1 MKAIKRA
8 LCILTVFA
16 LVFPQCAAPVFSEE
30 DSTKSS
36 GTRWLDTLK
45 FPDRDTSV
53 GEDVKDSDIAV
64 YFEGKKLDFIKKP
77 YVEESEIML
86 PAKELTEK
94 LGYFIA
100 YQNEL
105 PIPGKSAGYF
115 GTVNAADMSIVP
127 DSDVAYYD
135 DVPLELPVRT
145 VNTDG
150 DVYVPLYFI
159 QYINGL
165 SVKQNGGE
173 VWLSIDRIEV
183 KKEEEEKIDIEEK
196 VKDLQGENLVSW
208 DKMLENGNSGNPG
221 DPVVSR
227 VVELSGEPFDK
238 AIEIENN
245 TKVEASYYNQKN
257 FSSEIPVS
265 IGDIV
270 VVTGWVRYTYC
281 VDESGFA
288 TTHLCIESEGDW
300 TKALMTDDIQVG
312 DKWQKFVFA
321 CSMPF
326 NRDTAKVGFKIRV
339 GYNYQHLQFAD
350 IHVVNYGKQIKL
362 RELIPETNT
371 EAPLAYRG
379 MEDNALWREEA
390 LRRIEKYR
398 KAPVKVVVRNED
410 GTPVRDADVSVNM
423 TRNEFIFGTEADV
436 HYWTDLNRRYVYF
449 DGLNKYF
456 NGFVLGNS
464 VKPGGDRQAAAYM
477 INYAREHNLYFRGH
491 VMVYDGYAM
500 TPQKEYTQDEIKNM
514 SYDEY
519 YNLMVREI
527 AGRVGYLGDYFQEV
541 ELANELPDYRDA
553 RGKYG
558 WSIITDLLEAA
569 NELLGDG
576 RIKVINSTAV
586 SGQEGGVNYSAVTTN
601 KNTFD
606 SLRNMGVE
614 FNAIGVQ
621 GHSSDNQD
629 PVNYYL
635 QVDQLAQGA
644 DYLGNAEYDYVCDL
658 ERGSDEALHKEAC
671 HLRDYLLMFYSHPK
685 ATGFTM
691 WGYGDFY
698 HWRRHAPLEDQNWT
712 PKTEAVKYWM
722 ELTHDEWMPQ
732 LSDKTDE
739 NGEYN
744 VRTHRGEYDVTVT
757 VGGKTAK
764 TTLKVTKDGENT
776 VAAVVKDGGID
787 IDTSERVVTLKEKT
801 KPIDLK
807 ELEINDKNLD
817 AMADSL
823 KENKIKAVTSK
834 SGEDVSYLLDPNNKT
849 PWASKDGSDYLIF
862 ELAEPRRKGYITLK
876 WPEGEKYIYQLEV
889 SEDGENWEKIAGSES
904 AERNVTKFFYPEK
917 EPKNI
922 KYIRLSGA
930 AGKPVSPI
938 SVGVYPVKYY
948 AERN

>member
-1 MKAIKRA
+1 M
-8 LCILTVFA
+8 
-16 LVFPQCAAPVFSEE
+16 
-30 DSTKSS
+30 
-36 GTRWLDTLK
+36 
-45 FPDRDTSV
+45 
-53 GEDVKDSDIAV
+53 
-64 YFEGKKLDFIKKP
+64 
-77 YVEESEIML
+77 
-86 PAKELTEK
+86 
-94 LGYFIA
+94 
-100 YQNEL
+100 
-105 PIPGKSAGYF
+105 
-115 GTVNAADMSIVP
+115 
-127 DSDVAYYD
+127 
-135 DVPLELPVRT
+135 
-145 VNTDG
+145 NTDG

-227 VVELSGEPFDK
+227 VVGLSGEPFDK

-541 ELANELPDYRDA
+541 ELANELPITVTRRKIA
-553 RGKYG
+553 AGA
-558 WSIITDLLEAA
+558 ITDLL
-569 NELLGDG
+569 G
-576 RIKVINSTAV
+576 
-586 SGQEGGVNYSAVTTN
+586 
-601 KNTFD
+601 
-606 SLRNMGVE
+606 
-614 FNAIGVQ
+614 
-621 GHSSDNQD
+621 SSKR
-629 PVNYYL
+629 
-635 QVDQLAQGA
+635 AFG
-644 DYLGNAEYDYVCDL
+644 
-658 ERGSDEALHKEAC
+658 
-671 HLRDYLLMFYSHPK
+671 
-685 ATGFTM
+685 
-691 WGYGDFY
+691 
-698 HWRRHAPLEDQNWT
+698 
-712 PKTEAVKYWM
+712 
-722 ELTHDEWMPQ
+722 
-732 LSDKTDE
+732 
-739 NGEYN
+739 
-744 VRTHRGEYDVTVT
+744 
-757 VGGKTAK
+757 
-764 TTLKVTKDGENT
+764 
-776 VAAVVKDGGID
+776 
-787 IDTSERVVTLKEKT
+787 
-801 KPIDLK
+801 
-807 ELEINDKNLD
+807 
-817 AMADSL
+817 
-823 KENKIKAVTSK
+823 
-834 SGEDVSYLLDPNNKT
+834 
-849 PWASKDGSDYLIF
+849 
-862 ELAEPRRKGYITLK
+862 RRKDKGYK
-876 WPEGEKYIYQLEV
+876 QHRRFRPGGR
-889 SEDGENWEKIAGSES
+889 SELQRGNNE
-904 AERNVTKFFYPEK
+904 
-917 EPKNI
+917 
-922 KYIRLSGA
+922 
-930 AGKPVSPI
+930 
-938 SVGVYPVKYY
+938 
-948 AERN
+948 